1 MTISIDK
8 SIEKEKENTL
18 TQTQKG
24 RQSKYKINS
33 LILNRWS
40 PRSMSGE
47 ELDEDTIM
55 SLFEAARWAPSSYNN
70 QPWRFIYAKRNT
82 SHWDKLF
89 NLLAEPNKVW
99 TKNAAVLIV
108 VVSRKNFEHNEKYSI
123 THQYDA
129 GAAWENLALE
139 ASSRGLAV
147 HAMQG
152 FDYERARI
160 DLQIPDTFDVMAM
173 IAIGKKGPKENLP
186 SELQNKELPNN
197 RKPLNE
203 IVMEGTFL
211 K

>member
-40 PRSMSGE
+40 PRSMTGE

-70 QPWRFIYAKRNT
+70 QPWRFIYAKRN
-82 SHWDKLF
+82 SPHWNKLF

-99 TKNAAVLIV
+99 TKNADVLIV

-139 ASSRGLAV
+139 ASARGLAA
-147 HAMQG
+147 HGMQG
-152 FDYERARI
+152 FDYEKARI
-160 DLQIPDTFDVMAM
+160 DLEIPDNFDVMAM

-186 SELQNKELPNN
+186 PELQNKELPNN

>member
-1 MTISIDK
+1 MTISIED
-8 SIEKEKENTL
+8 SINKENTNERKP
-18 TQTQKG
+18 TF
-24 RQSKYKINS
+24 KINS

-82 SHWDKLF
+82 KYWNKLF
-89 NLLAEPNKVW
+89 DLLAEPNKIW
-99 TKNAAVLIV
+99 AKNAALLV
-108 VVSRKNFEHNEKYSI
+108 VVASNKIFEINGKFSMTHKYD
-123 THQYDA
+123 T

-139 ASSRGLAV
+139 ATSRGLVA
-147 HAMQG
+147 HGMQG
-152 FDYERARI
+152 FDYKRSRI
-160 DLQIPDTFDVMAM
+160 DLEIPDDFDVMAM

-186 SELQNKELPNN
+186 SNLAEKEFPNK

-203 IVMEGTFL
+203 IIMEGSF
-211 K
+211 KR